1 MYEVYLDGD
10 NLLYSSRNFDI
21 DDTFKIFAPKLS
33 QELGKSGSFTFQVP
47 EGNACYKMFKLLK
60 TGVDIYKD
68 EELFWRGRV
77 LDVGKEFFKT
87 KAVTC
92 EGIMGYLN
100 DTLQD
105 SKQVKT
111 RLSSFF
117 ISIIEK
123 HNSMVE
129 PAKRFTVGEFTIT
142 DVDID
147 YNGGY
152 VKTMDLLMDLVE
164 TYGGFIVVT
173 YGETAN
179 LINWYSEV
187 PTTANQ
193 VIRIGENLTDLVQQV
208 TSDGIVTCLVATG
221 KEDAKLE
228 DQFIRNDFACE
239 MFGDIWD
246 TVAFTEIEDMQEL
259 KDTATKHLDDL
270 VWATMEISIGAVD
283 LRNSGYDVDSLMV
296 GKNYK
301 LISEEHSVIHTF
313 PCTGMDI
320 DLQNPDNDRFTL
332 GAQTI
337 WSQLDDDKDY
347 DEMIKGN
354 AKIKTLRSKQI
365 SSRAAKT
372 EKQVE
377 TTKPPYSGRVVFSD
391 NTNLVFES
399 GLLVSGTTLEGE
411 F

>member
-1 MYEVYLDGD
+1 
-10 NLLYSSRNFDI
+10 
-21 DDTFKIFAPKLS
+21 
-33 QELGKSGSFTFQVP
+33 
-47 EGNACYKMFKLLK
+47 
-60 TGVDIYKD
+60 
-68 EELFWRGRV
+68 
-77 LDVGKEFFKT
+77 
-87 KAVTC
+87 
-92 EGIMGYLN
+92 
-100 DTLQD
+100 
-105 SKQVKT
+105 
-111 RLSSFF
+111 
-117 ISIIEK
+117 
-123 HNSMVE
+123 
-129 PAKRFTVGEFTIT
+129 
-142 DVDID
+142 
-147 YNGGY
+147 
-152 VKTMDLLMDLVE
+152 
-164 TYGGFIVVT
+164 
-173 YGETAN
+173 
-179 LINWYSEV
+179 
-187 PTTANQ
+187 
-193 VIRIGENLTDLVQQV
+193 
-208 TSDGIVTCLVATG
+208 
-221 KEDAKLE
+221 
-228 DQFIRNDFACE
+228 
-239 MFGDIWD
+239 
-246 TVAFTEIEDMQEL
+246 MQEL

-283 LRNSGYDVDSLMV
+283 LRNSGYDVDSLTV

-301 LISEEHSVIHTF
+301 LISEEHSVVHTF

-320 DLQNPDNDRFTL
+320 DLQNPDNDKFTL